1 MEMAGEVS
9 KQKGERGHICEL
21 QWHSGEL
28 RKARSHEREC
38 VTGLPFSDTT
48 METEEFLTRKP
59 P

>member
-28 RKARSHEREC
+28 RKAK
-38 VTGLPFSDTT
+38 VT
-48 METEEFLTRKP
+48 
-59 P
+59 